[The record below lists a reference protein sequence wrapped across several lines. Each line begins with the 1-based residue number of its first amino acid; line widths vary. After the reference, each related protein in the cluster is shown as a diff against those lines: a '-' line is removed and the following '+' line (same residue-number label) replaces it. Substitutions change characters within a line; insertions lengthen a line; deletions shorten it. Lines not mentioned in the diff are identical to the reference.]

1 MKCKERFSILYFS
14 FVSQAVAVQTFLVD
28 YFFLNCGEN
37 ILYYILDD
45 SYGRK
50 HVQLTLSC
58 LSCLAVVD
66 VSEPEAVFTI

>member
-1 MKCKERFSILYFS
+1 MKCKERLFNLIFQ
-14 FVSQAVAVQTFLVD
+14 FCVAGGCRTDVLGRF
-28 YFFLNCGEN
+28 FFLNCGEN